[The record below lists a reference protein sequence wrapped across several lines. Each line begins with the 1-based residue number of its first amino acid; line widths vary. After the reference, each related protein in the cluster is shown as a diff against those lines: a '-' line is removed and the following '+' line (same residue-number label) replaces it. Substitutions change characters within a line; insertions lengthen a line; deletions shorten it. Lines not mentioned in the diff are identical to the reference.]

1 MLRQAAH
8 GARWYQH
15 VARRSPS
22 SPSSPLPRTS
32 SVVKPRFIHYGGPDD
47 KVRIYE
53 QNTPGSKTRKKVD
66 TERED
71 REERKDVEEELSRI
85 QKELRI
91 LEEGPFGPNS
101 EFMKSLPEKDRK
113 IALEALR
120 KHAVEKGKQGRD
132 SELGEVF
139 DKELDEILRE
149 EFEGFA
155 NEEENWQAEKGID
168 EPEAPAVT
176 RPYEIVLP
184 DEDSNVYIDKLNERL
199 DQFAH
204 DKSNET
210 LKQELWKLYRRCKQM
225 VPGFLEA
232 MPEEARYLVWDS
244 QISGQITK
252 DVRAAHLQVLAEDSM
267 SIGRSISTPHILSY
281 IESLHQG
288 GKTNEAL
295 DQWETHQAKLS
306 QQKEDLEA
314 YWKLGVRLFAAEEN
328 PQRAQDIALAFLAND
343 KTRQPR
349 ILNPV
354 IVAWGRQPGKEAG
367 VKAWA
372 LYLQLKTFLGSNM
385 TMKDYD
391 HISIGLLK
399 AGRLDLAI
407 AVFKDMMVTGR
418 DPANDST
425 ALYKAAAGLA
435 GNLNAS
441 SISEQEVNKVSLSVL
456 TLLPQRFQNRFFY
469 ASWMKKLIG
478 MGEIDSVALVIEL
491 MYERGVKPDPKHLNG
506 LIAAWFREGTIPA
519 IERAER
525 LGWSMIQQRVDLVW
539 ARTKS
544 PERPP
549 QLSTGSEQT
558 DPQIRM
564 PKWMQR
570 TVPPGN
576 IETFSILLLH
586 YTRRSDENMI
596 NYLIN
601 CLGDA
606 QIKPNAYF
614 MNHLLYA
621 DLRKQDVGA
630 LWHKF
635 KNLSASIEPDL
646 ETYACLWDCG
656 KLQYD
661 RGRTSFDINF
671 PSARTLFAEMMHWY
685 AQLST
690 RAKTTAQEEFSKDLY
705 DQVIRCFCFSKDL
718 PGTLVALYTLQTAF
732 NIYPDDTTA
741 RLIILQVARLASVP
755 ADTPKRRLSRLSSTP
770 RSKENIVQVHRLVE
784 ILSQRKAAALEQR
797 GLSMDNMDPHERAHS
812 QLEIMADMLRVVMGR
827 VADDPGRVE
836 EEIASVASAMGVS
849 GLVDLGSPLG
859 EEGSSSLL

>member
-22 SPSSPLPRTS
+22 NPSFLPRTS
-32 SVVKPRFIHYGGPDD
+32 FAVKPRFIHYGGPDD

-66 TERED
+66 PERED
-71 REERKDVEEELSRI
+71 REERKVVEEELSRI
-85 QKELRI
+85 QKEIRI
-91 LEEGPFGPNS
+91 LEEGPFGPDS
-101 EFMKSLPEKDRK
+101 EFMRSLPEKDRK

-120 KHAVEKGKQGRD
+120 KHAVEKGKQGPD
-132 SELGEVF
+132 SVLGEVF

-155 NEEENWQAEKGID
+155 KEEENWQAEKGID
-168 EPEAPAVT
+168 EPEASEVT

-184 DEDSNVYIDKLNERL
+184 DEDSNIYVDKLNERL

-204 DKSNET
+204 DNSNET
-210 LKQELWKLYRRCKQM
+210 LKQDLWKLYRRCKQV
-225 VPGFLEA
+225 VPGFLEV
-232 MPEEARYLVWDS
+232 MPEEATYLVWDS

-252 DVRAAHLQVLAEDSM
+252 DVRAAHLQILAEDSM

-288 GKTNEAL
+288 GKTNQAL
-295 DQWETHQAKLS
+295 DQWETHQTKLS

-354 IVAWGRQPGKEAG
+354 IVAWGRQPGQEAE

-391 HISIGLLK
+391 HISIGLLN

-519 IERAER
+519 IEKAER
-525 LGWSMIQQRVDLVW
+525 LGWAMIQQRVDLVW

-549 QLSTGSEQT
+549 QLSIAGKQT
-558 DPQIRM
+558 EPQIRM

-606 QIKPNAYF
+606 RIKPNAYF

-690 RAKTTAQEEFSKDLY
+690 RTKAITQEEFSKDLY
-705 DQVIRCFCFSKDL
+705 DQIIRCFCFSKDL
-718 PGTLVALYTLQTAF
+718 PGTLVALYTLQTTF
-732 NIYPDDTTA
+732 DMYPDDTTA

-755 ADTPKRRLSRLSSTP
+755 SGTPKRRLRRLSSTP

-797 GLSMDNMDPHERAHS
+797 GLSMDNMDPHERARS
-812 QLEIMADMLRVVMGR
+812 QLEIMTDLLRVVMGR

-836 EEIASVASAMGVS
+836 EEIASVASGMGVS

-859 EEGSSSLL
+859 EEGSSSLV